1 MQTQT
6 LGYLTRLVISPKII
20 ETLFLYSDNNVTVIY
35 VDKLGR
41 LGEKDNQLNINDS
54 TDTILA
60 VERAIIILQNL
71 AATKDEKGVRNI
83 SRELGYSPAVTQKIL
98 NTLRVHGFV
107 QQSEDTQ
114 RYRLGLGSLNVGL
127 AVLAQT
133 DVVKVARPYMEE
145 LTADTGETTFL
156 AIRDIYRAVYIEIV
170 KSPHPIRMGAEIGA
184 HRPLNCTS
192 VGKILLAWAP
202 SGILSNAEK
211 AGALEKSTKNSI
223 IEIDSLEAELI
234 KVREQGYA
242 VDNEE
247 YYSEALCVAGP
258 IFGPDG
264 KILAAITTSGPSF
277 RMKDKI
283 SGFSSLVKTS
293 AAEISLKLGHGLNLS
308 TEVEAKA

>member
-1 MQTQT
+1 M
-6 LGYLTRLVISPKII
+6 
-20 ETLFLYSDNNVTVIY
+20 ETLFLYSDNYVTTIF
-35 VDKLGR
+35 VDRFDR
-41 LGEKDNQLNINDS
+41 LGEEENQLKNNYS
-54 TDTILA
+54 ADTILA

-98 NTLRVHGFV
+98 NTLRVHDFV
-107 QQSEDTQ
+107 QQNEDTQ
-114 RYRLGLGSLNVGL
+114 RYRLGLGSLNIGL
-127 AVLAQT
+127 AVLAQI
-133 DVVKVARPYMEE
+133 DVLQVARPYMEE
-145 LTADTGETTFL
+145 LTAETGETTFL
-156 AIRDIYRAVYIEIV
+156 AIRDVYRAVYIEIV
-170 KSPHPIRMGAEIGA
+170 KSPHPIRMDAEIGA

-202 SGILSNAEK
+202 SGVVSNAEK
-211 AGALEKSTKNSI
+211 AGILEKSTKNSI
-223 IEIDSLEAELI
+223 VKADELEAELI

-247 YYSEALCVAGP
+247 YNVEAICVAGP

-283 SGFSSLVKTS
+283 PVFSNLVKTT

-308 TEVEAKA
+308 M